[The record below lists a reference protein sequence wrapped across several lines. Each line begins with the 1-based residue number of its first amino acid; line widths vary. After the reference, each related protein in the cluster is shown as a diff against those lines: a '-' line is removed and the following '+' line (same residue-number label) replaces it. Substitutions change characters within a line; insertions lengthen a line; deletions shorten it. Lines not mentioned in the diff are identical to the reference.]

1 MKEMSER
8 GPGKHWQLTVSA
20 FPVWNQW
27 VFWKAS
33 WKHVKGLRTVI
44 TGAGE
49 SWPRLA
55 VMQMPATQWVAVSSK
70 TFPWNPEGASH
81 KWLQTGKEGACQLTE
96 REWWPSENNFSASRR
111 SKEFSGSNLTKDRLH
126 CRNKIGCYCP
136 LLREA
141 GKGGRTQSRGK

>member
-20 FPVWNQW
+20 FPVEPMG
-27 VFWKAS
+27 VLKAS

-55 VMQMPATQWVAVSSK
+55 VMQMPATQWVAVYLK
-70 TFPWNPEGASH
+70 TCPWNHEGASH
-81 KWLQTGKEGACQLTE
+81 KWLQTEKRVSLSINREGMVAQL
-96 REWWPSENNFSASRR
+96 
-111 SKEFSGSNLTKDRLH
+111 K
-126 CRNKIGCYCP
+126 
-136 LLREA
+136 
-141 GKGGRTQSRGK
+141 